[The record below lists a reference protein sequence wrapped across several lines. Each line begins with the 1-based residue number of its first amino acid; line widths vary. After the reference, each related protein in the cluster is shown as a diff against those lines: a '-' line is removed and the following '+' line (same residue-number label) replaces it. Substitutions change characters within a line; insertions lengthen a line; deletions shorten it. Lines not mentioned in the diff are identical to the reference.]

1 MNKNLPIVIIG
12 IVAIVAITGGV
23 VLFQSSKAENNK
35 PRASSNNAAP
45 AVDRYKTAPPGAQ
58 PAWAK
63 GPANAVVTL
72 EEFADFQCPSCAQF
86 DPAIREIKTIYGD
99 RVRVVFRQYP
109 LQMHPKAYDAARAAE
124 AAGIQGKFWEMH
136 DLLYDKQK
144 DWSVMEN
151 HRQTFAEYARS
162 LGLNV
167 EKFNDD
173 LVGQIT
179 SSRVGLDKQRGDAIG
194 IRATPSLF
202 VNGRLLMPD
211 EMQTTKLRQV
221 VENALQRK

>member
-12 IVAIVAITGGV
+12 IVAIIAIVGGV
-23 VLFQSSKAENNK
+23 LLFQSSKAENNK
-35 PRASSNNAAP
+35 PKTNTNNSAA
-45 AVDRYKTAPPGAQ
+45 AVDKYKTAPIGAQ
-58 PAWAK
+58 PAWSK
-63 GPANAVVTL
+63 GSANATVTL

-86 DPAIREIKTIYGD
+86 DPTIREIKTVYGD

-124 AAGIQGKFWEMH
+124 AAGAQGKFWEMH

-151 HRQTFAEYARS
+151 HRQTFADYAKS

-173 LVGQIT
+173 LAGQIA

-202 VNGRLLMPD
+202 LNGRLLMPD
-211 EMQTTKLRQV
+211 EMQTSKLRQLID
-221 VENALQRK
+221 NALQGK